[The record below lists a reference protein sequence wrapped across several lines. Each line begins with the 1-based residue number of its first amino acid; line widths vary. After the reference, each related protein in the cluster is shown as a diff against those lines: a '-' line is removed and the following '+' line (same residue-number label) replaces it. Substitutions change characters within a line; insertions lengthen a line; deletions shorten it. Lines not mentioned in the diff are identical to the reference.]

1 MYLTR
6 MEESY
11 LHFDKAAEAFVH
23 ESPTLLLEE
32 RESSSAN
39 AFSVQL
45 DNQVS
50 SSCSNQM
57 ASACMAQKGV
67 AASSTKDD
75 HASSVSFHTSLPTS
89 QNGIAPSSQI
99 GATAPPPL
107 PTVSTGPTRAR
118 SRSYS
123 VDLVTRPSSSLNPD
137 RSDQITVSLRS
148 RCDIGRSPSHPHCN
162 SILHLHRGLSV
173 VLRLLRHFRD
183 LAQRHKEPLLRAL
196 FAATQ
201 CPVLPPTATTP
212 RQYELYLR
220 VLTHT
225 VGYAATLQRLLGL
238 RSRSFAESLAACLL
252 QLLLH
257 HPKQTVGSPTPHQ
270 LDGTPR
276 RARLRPRRARRPRG
290 RSRGTP
296 AVAAAAAERRRAV
309 RRRAAGAGNGRRR
322 GLRDA

>member
-11 LHFDKAAEAFVH
+11 LHFDKAAEVFVH

-50 SSCSNQM
+50 SSCSSQM

-67 AASSTKDD
+67 AASSMRDG

-148 RCDIGRSPSHPHCN
+148 RCDIGRSHRTRTQFHPAPTPRSVGGSASSAPLPRPGATPQRAAPPRTLRSDAVSSAAADRDHPAAIRTV
-162 SILHLHRGLSV
+162 SARADTHRR
-173 VLRLLRHFRD
+173 LRCH
-183 LAQRHKEPLLRAL
+183 
-196 FAATQ
+196 AATASR
-201 CPVLPPTATTP
+201 PPQPLFRRVAGRLSPPAPPPPPQANRGIPHPSSTRRNSTP
-212 RQYELYLR
+212 
-220 VLTHT
+220 
-225 VGYAATLQRLLGL
+225 
-238 RSRSFAESLAACLL
+238 RSFA
-252 QLLLH
+252 
-257 HPKQTVGSPTPHQ
+257 PSPRSSTERAF
-270 LDGTPR
+270 PR
-276 RARLRPRRARRPRG
+276 DSC
-290 RSRGTP
+290 SRC
-296 AVAAAAAERRRAV
+296 RCC
-309 RRRAAGAGNGRRR
+309 
-322 GLRDA
+322 

>member
-67 AASSTKDD
+67 AASSTKDG

-148 RCDIGRSPSHPHCN
+148 RCDIGRS
-162 SILHLHRGLSV
+162 HRTRTPLPRPG
-173 VLRLLRHFRD
+173 
-183 LAQRHKEPLLRAL
+183 ATPQR
-196 FAATQ
+196 AA
-201 CPVLPPTATTP
+201 PPRT
-212 RQYELYLR
+212 
-220 VLTHT
+220 
-225 VGYAATLQRLLGL
+225 L
-238 RSRSFAESLAACLL
+238 RSDTVSSAAADRD
-252 QLLLH
+252 
-257 HPKQTVGSPTPHQ
+257 HPAAIRTVSA
-270 LDGTPR
+270 
-276 RARLRPRRARRPRG
+276 RADTHRRLRCH
-290 RSRGTP
+290 
-296 AVAAAAAERRRAV
+296 AAAASRPPQPLFHRVAGRLSPPAPPPPPQANRGIPHPSSTRRNSTPRSSAPSPRSSTERAFP
-309 RRRAAGAGNGRRR
+309 
-322 GLRDA
+322 RDSCSRCRCC

>member
-11 LHFDKAAEAFVH
+11 LHFDKAAEVFVH
-23 ESPTLLLEE
+23 ESPTLRLEE

-50 SSCSNQM
+50 SSCSSQM

-67 AASSTKDD
+67 AASSMRDG

-137 RSDQITVSLRS
+137 RSDQITVILRS
-148 RCDIGRSPSHPHCN
+148 RCDIGRSHRTRTQFHP
-162 SILHLHRGLSV
+162 
-173 VLRLLRHFRD
+173 
-183 LAQRHKEPLLRAL
+183 AP
-196 FAATQ
+196 
-201 CPVLPPTATTP
+201 TP
-212 RQYELYLR
+212 RA
-220 VLTHT
+220 
-225 VGYAATLQRLLGL
+225 VGGSASSAPLPRPGATPQRAAPPRTL
-238 RSRSFAESLAACLL
+238 RSDAVSSAAADRD
-252 QLLLH
+252 
-257 HPKQTVGSPTPHQ
+257 HPAAIRTVSARADTHRPPPPQANRGIPHPSSTRRNS
-270 LDGTPR
+270 TPR
-276 RARLRPRRARRPRG
+276 SSAPSPRSSTERAFPRDSC
-290 RSRGTP
+290 SRC
-296 AVAAAAAERRRAV
+296 RCC
-309 RRRAAGAGNGRRR
+309 
-322 GLRDA
+322 

>member
-1 MYLTR
+1 MPERENRIDILSDLREPNVDPPTLLVRIKKAFDYMYLLNQPSQLMELLDLVLQILQRVPVSLKNDCNHQIRSYCYQLFNKMLRKGAIDRDAKARMLRTAFQCFFVENEINGTILVRTIDMLLMTCDVVSKEDADMYLTR

-11 LHFDKAAEAFVH
+11 LHFDKAAEVFVH

-50 SSCSNQM
+50 SSCSSQM

-67 AASSTKDD
+67 AASSMRDG

-137 RSDQITVSLRS
+137 RSDQITDAPIAPAR
-148 RCDIGRSPSHPHCN
+148 N

-183 LAQRHKEPLLRAL
+183 LAQRHK
-196 FAATQ
+196 
-201 CPVLPPTATTP
+201 
-212 RQYELYLR
+212 
-220 VLTHT
+220 
-225 VGYAATLQRLLGL
+225 
-238 RSRSFAESLAACLL
+238 
-252 QLLLH
+252 
-257 HPKQTVGSPTPHQ
+257 
-270 LDGTPR
+270 
-276 RARLRPRRARRPRG
+276 
-290 RSRGTP
+290 
-296 AVAAAAAERRRAV
+296 
-309 RRRAAGAGNGRRR
+309 
-322 GLRDA
+322 